1 MANIMHFMIQ
11 PFKVQWEAK
20 NSENGAL
27 NALRA
32 RLRALRARFK
42 FGQSHFVRLSKTLPM
57 VPLDLKSVQIYYHF
71 IVTP

>member
-20 NSENGAL
+20 NSKNGAL
-27 NALRA
+27 N
-32 RLRALRARFK
+32 ALRARFK

>member
-20 NSENGAL
+20 NSEHGAL
-27 NALRA
+27 NV
-32 RLRALRARFK
+32 LRALRARYK